1 MEIGVYT
8 LARVSA
14 DPQTGRVQSIGEH
27 MRDLIEEIELADEV
41 GLDVY
46 GIGENHRPDYAVSS
60 PAVILA
66 AAAARTKRIRLTSS
80 VSVLS
85 SDDPVRVFQDFATL
99 DLLSN
104 GRAEIMAGRGIS
116 TEAFPL
122 FGFAVEDYDELFI
135 EKLDLLLTLQ
145 DNEFVTWSG
154 KHRSALT
161 GQGVYPRPVQQPL
174 PVWVAVGTNPA
185 SAERTGR
192 LGLPM
197 ALAFLTGTY
206 ERCHTVL
213 NLYRDAAE
221 SAGHDPFALPVSL
234 NTHGYVADTS
244 QAVADE
250 FFPYYAN
257 AMDALAVERGFPRVD
272 RRRFRAMQSVDGPVV
287 AGSPDEV
294 IEKIL
299 FHHEVFGHQRYNM
312 QLSVGGMPRRSV
324 LRAIELLGTEVAP
337 VVRAEVASRSHKP
350 DLVTAFAG
358 DIADLA

>member
-8 LARVSA
+8 LSRVSA
-14 DPQTGRVQSIGEH
+14 DPQNGRLQSVGEH

-46 GIGENHRPDYAVSS
+46 GIGENHRPDYAVSA
-60 PAVILA
+60 PAVVLA
-66 AAAARTKRIRLTSS
+66 AAASRTKRIRLTSS

-99 DLLSN
+99 DLLSE

-116 TEAFPL
+116 TESFPL
-122 FGFAVEDYDELFI
+122 FGYAVEDYDELFV
-135 EKLDLLLTLQ
+135 EKLELLLALRKH
-145 DNEFVTWSG
+145 EHLTWSG
-154 KHRSALT
+154 RHRSSLT
-161 GQGVYPRPVQQPL
+161 GQGVYPRPAQEEL
-174 PVWVAVGTNPA
+174 PVWIAVGTNPD

-192 LGLPM
+192 MGLPM
-197 ALAFLTGTY
+197 ALAFLTGTF

-213 NLYRDAAE
+213 NLYRAAAE
-221 SAGHDPFALPVSL
+221 AAGHDPAALPVSV
-234 NTHGYVADTS
+234 NTHGYIAKTS

-272 RRRFRAMQSVDGPVV
+272 RRRFRSMQSIDGPVV

-294 IEKIL
+294 SEKIL
-299 FHHEVFGHQRYNM
+299 FHHEVFGHHRYNM
-312 QLSVGGMPRRSV
+312 QISVGGMPRRSV

-337 VVRAEVASRSHKP
+337 VVRAEVARRTARS
-350 DLVTAFAG
+350 DLVSAFTADA
-358 DIADLA
+358 ADLA